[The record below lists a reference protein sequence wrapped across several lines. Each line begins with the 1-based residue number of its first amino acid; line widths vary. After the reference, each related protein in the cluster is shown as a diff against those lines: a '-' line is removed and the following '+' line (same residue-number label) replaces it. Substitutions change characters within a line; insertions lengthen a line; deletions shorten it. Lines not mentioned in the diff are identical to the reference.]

1 MEFFLDL
8 KSNFFSI
15 SSLFVNTND
24 IKTEEMINTNAYCV
38 NLAVYV
44 AKSDILK

>member
-1 MEFFLDL
+1 MEFFIGFE
-8 KSNFFSI
+8 KIFFSI
-15 SSLFVNTND
+15 SSLFVTTND
-24 IKTEEMINTNAYCV
+24 IKTEKMINTNAYCV